1 MATIG
6 SENISV
12 VLPEGVNEDAVKVT
26 TGEDGN
32 NLIVIS
38 ENVAGLQISATGDNT
53 DVTGKRG
60 EESTVSATPAKG
72 ETSNVVVAT
81 TVFKNNTISN
91 EGKGAL
97 EVNINTG
104 KFKKSTIDAGN
115 KKRDDL
121 VRFKDDAKVIKSTI
135 DLGKGNDTVR
145 FGKGA
150 SFKGKTSLD
159 LGKGGKDAIVV
170 EADAVKGGKLVV
182 TSFSKQDTITV
193 GEETFTYRDIKNGAE
208 IPGVKVQLA

>member
-1 MATIG
+1 
-6 SENISV
+6 
-12 VLPEGVNEDAVKVT
+12 
-26 TGEDGN
+26 
-32 NLIVIS
+32 
-38 ENVAGLQISATGDNT
+38 GLQISATGDNT
-53 DVTGKRG
+53 DVTGKRV
-60 EESTVSATPAKG
+60 EASTVSATPAKG
-72 ETSNVVVAT
+72 ETSNVVVET
-81 TVFKNNTISN
+81 TVFKNNTIAN
-91 EGKGAL
+91 DGKGAL

-208 IPGVKVQLA
+208 IPGVKVRLA

>member
-1 MATIG
+1 MATLG

-12 VLPEGVNEDAVKVT
+12 VLPEGVSEDAVKVT

-32 NLIVIS
+32 NLVVINN
-38 ENVAGLQISATGDNT
+38 NVSGLEIAATGENT
-53 DVTGKRG
+53 GVSGKRV

-72 ETSNVVVAT
+72 ETSNVVVET
-81 TVFKNNTISN
+81 TVFKGNTIAN
-91 EGKGAL
+91 DGQGAL

-121 VRFKDDAKVIKSTI
+121 VRFKDDAKVIKSTV

-145 FGKGA
+145 FGKAA
-150 SFKGKTSLD
+150 SFKGKTTVD
-159 LGKGGKDAIVV
+159 LGKGGTDAIVI

-182 TSFSKQDTITV
+182 TSFSKKDTITV